1 MDVVLTPSFPHG
13 TPLWR
18 RSKCLTHDGEAG
30 WRWPCRAGAS
40 WSANKAPAAQFSV
53 PGALRLVPPPGRAW
67 DVSSSPKHSIS
78 QRVLRAPG
86 RVFPRHWGKLWT
98 MRAWPQPYDAEV
110 ALAGRPRHAEAPG
123 PRMRGAS
130 TSRSA
135 ASSTKSAN
143 TVRCVS
149 AAPRPPRRSPQQAC
163 PRGGCAVA
171 RASRALAGREPSVVI
186 CVSFP
191 LHLTSHP
198 SAVPRPRIA
207 HTSCSCVPPPV
218 VDACSPHADIPFTH
232 TKSALSPLAGAERG
246 QGRRPGT
253 VQVAPAEDAA
263 YTSRHHE
270 GPSSWER
277 GWRLWPSTS
286 TVASPPCLLHRCRHS
301 AFPRR
306 APCVLSWGSL
316 VKHHK
321 PSRVRIGDRSVP
333 VCAIGA

>member
-123 PRMRGAS
+123 PRMRVTS
-130 TSRSA
+130 TRRSA

-218 VDACSPHADIPFTH
+218 VDACSPHAEVPFTH
-232 TKSALSPLAGAERG
+232 IEKAPSALSQGPRGAKGADR
-246 QGRRPGT
+246 
-253 VQVAPAEDAA
+253 
-263 YTSRHHE
+263 
-270 GPSSWER
+270 GPSRLPPPRMLRMLLDTMR
-277 GWRLWPSTS
+277 GHPRGRGAGDHGLRQAPSPARLMCLTSSDTARSRCARLAVCPGGRWSNTTRGILYFIPS
-286 TVASPPCLLHRCRHS
+286 
-301 AFPRR
+301 
-306 APCVLSWGSL
+306 CVNKNLTT
-316 VKHHK
+316 
-321 PSRVRIGDRSVP
+321 
-333 VCAIGA
+333 